1 MFKTFLKIAG
11 RHLWQTRLYAFINII
26 GLALGTISVLLA
38 ALFISDEQ
46 GFDNFHYNNPN
57 LYRITTTFLHEG
69 KVVTAGGTGQVQ
81 GPAFQA
87 QIPEIIN
94 YTRIMGGDIHG
105 DVRAGN
111 KAFKLRLL
119 FVDDSFFDVFSFKI
133 QTGDKHSTLK
143 NDNSVVVTEK
153 TALKFF
159 KRTDVVGKVLQMDAD
174 PSAMR
179 LGKPLVI
186 SAVVADPPANSSIQ
200 FDVLFPFSFMQ
211 LSFDDTNWL
220 NAYLGTF
227 VVLNPQ
233 ADPQSVIRKFNQ
245 IHQINAK
252 DQLADHKKATGA
264 ERKVSYGLQKITDI
278 HLNPQEISNQNRE
291 SGVINGSKPVYSYVF
306 LGIAIFI
313 LLMASVNFINI
324 NIAGSLKRAKEVGIR
339 KSTGSSQI
347 QILFQFLG
355 ESAILC
361 FFTLILAT
369 LLTFTLLPIFNQ
381 LAGKQITWQQLVHP
395 RLLMWIIG
403 ILIFN
408 TVASG
413 LYPAYLLSGLS
424 PVQVLYQKAKL
435 SGQNLFGRGL
445 VVFQFVIAIL
455 LGIATLVFYKQMHFI
470 QSRNLGYNP
479 ELIVKMNI
487 SGVRNT
493 HQINAQFRSELGN
506 HSLINQISHIGEF
519 GFRETKV
526 NHLNILS
533 NYRSVDQHYLSM
545 LEIGLKEGRN
555 FSHKYPSDKTYSV
568 LVNEAFVRAANMS
581 EPIGKQ
587 LTPESYFGE
596 HKFTIVGVMKDF
608 HYSSLKER
616 IRPMIMVM
624 SEQHGGSEIWAKI
637 NPKNQKEALT
647 VLERTFK
654 KILPDAAFTYEFL
667 DDYNAK
673 EYEQELRWQK
683 IISYATA
690 LSVLICCMGL
700 FGLAHL
706 ATAQRMRET
715 GIRVVLGATVFHIA
729 VLFSKDF
736 IKLIFLA
743 ILIACPAGYY
753 LANHWL
759 EGFAYRIP
767 IAPMLL
773 ILPGLLAILV
783 ALITVSSQGIRAAL
797 LNPVRSLRS
806 E

>member
-1 MFKTFLKIAG
+1 MLKTFLKIAG
-11 RHLWQTRLYAFINII
+11 RHLWQTRLYACINVI
-26 GLALGTISVLLA
+26 GLALGTICVLLA
-38 ALFISDEQ
+38 ALFITDEQ
-46 GFDNFHYNNPN
+46 GFDNFHDNNPN

-69 KVVTAGGTGQVQ
+69 KMVTTGGTGQVQ

-87 QIPEIIN
+87 QVPEVRA
-94 YTRIMGGDIHG
+94 YTRVMGGDIHG

-111 KAFKLRLL
+111 KAFKFRLL

-133 QTGDKHSTLK
+133 QTGDKHSALK

-159 KRTDVVGKVLQMDAD
+159 NRTDVVGRVLQMDAD

-186 SAVVADPPANSSIQ
+186 SAVVQDPPANSSIQ

-211 LSFDDTNWL
+211 LSFDDTSWL

-227 VVLNPQ
+227 IVLNPQ
-233 ADPQSVIRKFNQ
+233 ADPETVVKKFNQ

-252 DQLADHKKATGA
+252 DQLSAHIKATGT

-278 HLNPQEISNQNRE
+278 HLNPQEISNQSRE
-291 SGVINGSKPVYSYVF
+291 SGVINGSKPVYSYIF
-306 LGIAIFI
+306 LSIAAFI

-339 KSTGSSQI
+339 KSTGSTQM
-347 QILFQFLG
+347 QVLLQFLG

-369 LLTFTLLPIFNQ
+369 AFTFALLPVFNQ
-381 LAGKQITWQQLVHP
+381 LAGKQLSWHQLIQP
-395 RLLMWIIG
+395 QLLVWIVG

-408 TVASG
+408 TLASG

-424 PVQVLYQKAKL
+424 PVQVLYQKARL
-435 SGQNLFGRGL
+435 SGQNVLGRGL

-455 LGIATLVFYKQMHFI
+455 LGIATLVFYKQMNFI
-470 QSRNLGYNP
+470 HTKNLGYNP

-487 SGVRNT
+487 SGVRDT
-493 HQINAQFRSELGN
+493 HQIHAQFRSELGN
-506 HSLINQISHIGEF
+506 RALVSQLSLIGEF

-526 NHLNILS
+526 NDLKILS
-533 NYRSVDQHYLSM
+533 NYRSIDQHYLSM

-555 FSHKYPSDKTYSV
+555 FSPKYPSDQTHSV
-568 LVNEAFVRAANMS
+568 LVNEAFVKAAGLID
-581 EPIGKQ
+581 PIGKQ
-587 LTPESYFGE
+587 LKPESYFGE
-596 HKFTIVGVMKDF
+596 GKFTIVGVMKDF
-608 HYSSLKER
+608 HYSSLKDR

-624 SEQHGGSEIWAKI
+624 SEQHGGGEIWVKI

-647 VLERTFK
+647 LLEKTFK
-654 KILPDAAFTYEFL
+654 KILPDAAFAYEFL

-715 GIRVVLGATVFHIA
+715 GIRVVLGATVLHIA
-729 VLFSKDF
+729 MLFSKDF
-736 IKLIFLA
+736 IKLILLA
-743 ILIACPAGYY
+743 IVVAIPAGYY
-753 LANHWL
+753 LANLWL
-759 EGFAYRIP
+759 ESFAYRIP

-773 ILPGLLAILV
+773 LLPGLLAILV
-783 ALITVSSQGIRAAL
+783 ALVTVSSQGIRAAML
-797 LNPVRSLRS
+797 DPVRSLRS